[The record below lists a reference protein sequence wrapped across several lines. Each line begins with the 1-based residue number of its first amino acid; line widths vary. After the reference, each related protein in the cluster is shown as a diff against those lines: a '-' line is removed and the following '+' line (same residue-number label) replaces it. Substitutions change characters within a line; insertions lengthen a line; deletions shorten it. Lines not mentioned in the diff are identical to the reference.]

1 MQRTQEKP
9 IASVVTNS
17 QKRIHIST
25 GRAACAAPVIE
36 KGCGKHINPAHV
48 LLERHLR
55 ELGLPFEREYRFHAT
70 RRWRFD
76 YWLPDARL
84 AIEIE
89 GAIWTRGRHTRG
101 KGYQADLDKYN
112 AATMMG
118 YRVLRFS
125 TDDVLRGRAKAFLV
139 EHLKGQP

>member
-1 MQRTQEKP
+1 
-9 IASVVTNS
+9 
-17 QKRIHIST
+17 
-25 GRAACAAPVIE
+25 
-36 KGCGKHINPAHV
+36 V